1 MLTVN
6 TAAGHRGPVLV
17 GHGVVKASAEEGM
30 EHRANAKA
38 GNGRLKRRERL
49 TFGQGT
55 GNKEGEFLRK
65 DRKPSTTIQVPHF

>member
-49 TFGQGT
+49 TFGPGHLEKVENPQQLSRFHIFE
-55 GNKEGEFLRK
+55 KM
-65 DRKPSTTIQVPHF
+65 

>member
-17 GHGVVKASAEEGM
+17 GHGVVKANVEEGM
-30 EHRANAKA
+30 EHRERAKA

-49 TFGQGT
+49 SFGQGT
-55 GNKEGEFLRK
+55 GNKKGEWLWKNRK
-65 DRKPSTTIQVPHF
+65 VSKTIQFPHF